1 MKDYSVFSKLALV
14 ICLCLIILAVANGF
28 TGFINP
34 KLSASGTVICVV
46 VLCIAIFAVTVLE
59 KEKKK
64 HG

>member
-1 MKDYSVFSKLALV
+1 MKDYSAFSKLALA

-34 KLSASGTVICVV
+34 QLSASGTAICVAGF
-46 VLCIAIFAVTVLE
+46 CIAIFAVIVLE